1 MYRQAR
7 QTLEELNND
16 CGGFPLKLS
25 SGESSRDVSDFFD
38 LRDAAFAEARN
49 GIPDTALQRPGGNE
63 PEQLWVT
70 TMNPDNRVLLRVS
83 VEDAQAASD
92 AIEELM
98 GERVEPRRDYI
109 IRNALAVDELDI

>member
-1 MYRQAR
+1 
-7 QTLEELNND
+7 
-16 CGGFPLKLS
+16 
-25 SGESSRDVSDFFD
+25 
-38 LRDAAFAEARN
+38 
-49 GIPDTALQRPGGNE
+49 
-63 PEQLWVT
+63 
-70 TMNPDNRVLLRVS
+70 MNPDNRVLLRVS